1 MKPYT
6 LLLSGLAALSLAA
19 PLLAQGSAGT
29 PPLTP
34 NSNTNAPL
42 PQVLHLSGNDP
53 VQGRIATDKTR
64 YRRGQPVHIRFS
76 VVNTSKKAVTYN
88 FPTSQ
93 KYDLTIKDAQGL
105 EVWNWAKSRVFSQN
119 LTAVT
124 LPPGKPV
131 VYTILWNGA
140 DQAGRNVKSGVYT
153 LTARLTSQNH
163 PAVTGGVVVNTD
175 RDPNNM
181 GVPTQIPA
189 DTGAVRQIDTPP
201 PVSVSKMITIR

>member
-1 MKPYT
+1 MKPDM

-19 PLLAQGSAGT
+19 PLLAQGGAGT

-42 PQVLHLSGNDP
+42 PQVLRLPGSDP
-53 VQGRIATDKTR
+53 VQGRVATDKPR
-64 YRRGQPVHIRFS
+64 YRRGQSVHIRFS

-93 KYDLTIKDAQGL
+93 KYDLTIKDARGV
-105 EVWNWAKSRVFSQN
+105 EVWDWAKSRVFSQN

-131 VYTILWNGA
+131 VYILLWNGA
-140 DQAGRNVKSGVYT
+140 DQAGRNVKPGVYT
-153 LTARLTSQNH
+153 LMARLTSQNR
-163 PAVTGGVVVNTD
+163 PAVTGGVVVNND

-181 GVPTQIPA
+181 GMPTQTPA
-189 DTGAVRQIDTPP
+189 DTGAIRQVDTTP
-201 PVSVSKMITIR
+201 PVSVSKMIVIH